1 MINELKALGLTDGEA
16 RVYLALLKTG
26 PSTNSPIAKQAG
38 MQSSSVYYCLNSLT
52 EKGFVTH
59 IQRGR
64 RRSFIPTNPENLLKI
79 MDERAESVMEQRR
92 RVERALPELRKLNR
106 ALEEK
111 TIAEVYEGFRGFK
124 MLFGQILET
133 LAPGDTYEAF
143 AIEQAIEEP
152 KEIRVFFQRYNR
164 ALKSKGIKLNLLAH
178 ERLRAT
184 FEKMYGK
191 KFLTAYSALR
201 YTRELT
207 PVGITIYKNN
217 VITHINEAGKP
228 MAFLVRNARL
238 AKIYRD
244 YFYSV
249 WERARR

>member
-1 MINELKALGLTDGEA
+1 MIEELKALGLTDGEA
-16 RVYLALLKTG
+16 RVYLALLKIG

-38 MQSSSVYYCLNSLT
+38 MQSSSVYYCLNSLA
-52 EKGFVTH
+52 EKGFVSH
-59 IQRGR
+59 IQRGK
-64 RRSFIPTNPENLLKI
+64 RRSFIPTNPENLLRV
-79 MDERAESVMEQRR
+79 MDDRAEAVREQRR
-92 RVERALPELRKLNR
+92 RVESALPELRKLNR

-111 TIAEVYEGFRGFK
+111 TISEVYEGFRGFQ
-124 MLFGQILET
+124 MLFGQILAN
-133 LAPGDTYEAF
+133 LNPGDTYEAF
-143 AIEQAIEEP
+143 AIEQASEEP
-152 KEIRVFFQRYNR
+152 KEMKLFFQKYNR

-184 FEKMYGK
+184 FENMYGK
-191 KFLTAYSALR
+191 KFLTAYSELR
-201 YTRELT
+201 YTEELT

-228 MAFLVRNARL
+228 IAFLVRNAGL

-249 WERARR
+249 WKRAKK